1 MSASAI
7 AANDIYAALFQR
19 VSGHITDY
27 RKDLEVHDLD
37 LILANPGTPFLHWT
51 RPTGTNIEF
60 LFGPDAAAFPPKG
73 QTVPYLFGRA
83 NRGDLTGKPSE
94 VAEYFQRQQGIIVHH
109 FDGQRLRP
117 VSREA
122 AVEIARNYPRQVQ
135 GAWHQRENRA

>member
-1 MSASAI
+1 MVERESPSDIAEALRLARRGRLANECCLTKTNMSASAI

-60 LFGPDAAAFPPKG
+60 LVRTRRSRLSPEGADRPLPVWA
-73 QTVPYLFGRA
+73 R
-83 NRGDLTGKPSE
+83 KPCGSHPQ
-94 VAEYFQRQQGIIVHH
+94 AI
-109 FDGQRLRP
+109 
-117 VSREA
+117 
-122 AVEIARNYPRQVQ
+122 
-135 GAWHQRENRA
+135 